1 LENGALI
8 TVTGD
13 LLTLMDPAVDVNLA
27 PFQRLLYRSIA
38 FSEFFIFLE
47 STMIPSGSKGGAERK
62 RGITGHCRG
71 IMAISTLTSE
81 AQQLVLV
88 IVFRLFKVL
97 HQLQRFIVCTQK
109 MKVLS

>member
-1 LENGALI
+1 
-8 TVTGD
+8 
-13 LLTLMDPAVDVNLA
+13 MDPAVDVNLA

-47 STMIPSGSKGGAERK
+47 STMIPSGSKGGVERK
-62 RGITGHCRG
+62 RG

-88 IVFRLFKVL
+88 IVFRLFKAVEVHRL
-97 HQLQRFIVCTQK
+97 YPEDEGT
-109 MKVLS
+109 